1 MEIRGNTGPADD
13 KEKAPHGGPLS
24 EGEGS
29 MRPGFFRSFAFRLNL
44 WYALIFTASA
54 LALAFV
60 VYWLLSVAIERKD
73 QEVLQARLIEL
84 GTIYNN
90 EGAGGLNRYLA
101 RTRNTSGQKL
111 FVRVVTRF
119 KTMPVLTVPEE
130 WIAVDVLQLPL
141 GFKQERAYLRIPK
154 DEEKDFLIGEAV
166 LADGSRLQVGRSTNN
181 RQTLLAP
188 FRRLFITAL
197 APIVILGFIGGA
209 LFTQRAMLPIRGIV
223 STVRSIIQTGDLSQ
237 RVPEPRTGDD
247 LEELARL
254 FNRMLQRNERLIR
267 SMRDSLDNV
276 AHDLR
281 TPIARLRGISEMAL
295 RDSPDA
301 GKTRDALADSVEESD
316 RLLAILNTM
325 LDVAEAE
332 SGLMQL
338 RREPA
343 NICAII
349 SEVMEVYE
357 YVAEEKKIQ
366 VTKICPEPVLANID
380 RNRIRQVFANLLDNA
395 IKYTPEG
402 GKIEIRAF
410 SENERAI
417 AQFADTGSGIPPEEQ
432 PRIWE
437 RLYRGDKSRSQR
449 GLGLGLSLVKAVVEA
464 HGGTVSVQSEPGNGA
479 KFTVALEAA
488 KR

>member
-1 MEIRGNTGPADD
+1 
-13 KEKAPHGGPLS
+13 
-24 EGEGS
+24 
-29 MRPGFFRSFAFRLNL
+29 
-44 WYALIFTASA
+44 
-54 LALAFV
+54 
-60 VYWLLSVAIERKD
+60 
-73 QEVLQARLIEL
+73 
-84 GTIYNN
+84 
-90 EGAGGLNRYLA
+90 
-101 RTRNTSGQKL
+101 
-111 FVRVVTRF
+111 
-119 KTMPVLTVPEE
+119 MPVLTVPEE